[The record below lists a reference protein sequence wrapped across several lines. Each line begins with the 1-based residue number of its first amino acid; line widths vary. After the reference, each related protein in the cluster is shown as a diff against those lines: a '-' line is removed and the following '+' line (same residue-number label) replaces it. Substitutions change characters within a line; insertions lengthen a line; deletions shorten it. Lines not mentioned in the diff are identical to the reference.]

1 MGGQRNASPTE
12 RWEYKSAVD
21 MAQALQPLRR
31 PLSAQPT
38 TLTSD
43 EKGMLAQC
51 VAAVDTL
58 QWAFWLAGKALENI
72 RTGKLYRA
80 ECDSF
85 EEFVWRRWQ
94 MKKAYANKLIR
105 TWRIAEAVF
114 ELLSNEVAP
123 IGATSRKKPT
133 ALSINAEKAL
143 KALNQAQVW
152 ELVPVA
158 DTWDLDAAVLV
169 YKTVVEVDGTNVTA
183 KVISGAVEALP
194 EGDFDAEQVIDHIRN
209 YLESLGDDGP
219 EESDDIDFTAQAEKA
234 VPYRWVKRLAKK
246 DTTAASRYLDSL
258 QSQIDR
264 CRAELLPPQEKPE
277 LAEPTESNS
286 AESAPE
292 IPAQVGASVA

>member
-1 MGGQRNASPTE
+1 MGGPRNASPTE
-12 RWEYKSAVD
+12 RWEYKSAID
-21 MAQALQPLRR
+21 MAKALQPLRR

-72 RTGKLYRA
+72 RVGKLYRA
-80 ECDSF
+80 ECESF
-85 EEFVWRRWQ
+85 EDFVWKHWQ

-123 IGATSRKKPT
+123 IGAGSKRKPT
-133 ALSINAEKAL
+133 ALSAKAEKAL
-143 KALNQAQVW
+143 KSLNQAQVW

-158 DTWDLDAAVLV
+158 DAWDIDAALLV
-169 YKTVVEVDGTNVTA
+169 YRTTVEVDGVNVTA
-183 KVISGAVEALP
+183 KVLNGAVAALP
-194 EGDFDAEQVIDHIRN
+194 PGDFDAEQVAEHVRD
-209 YLESLGDDGP
+209 YLESLDIEDD
-219 EESDDIDFTAQAEKA
+219 EDDAPTDFAARVEKA

-246 DTTAASRYLDSL
+246 DTAAAGRYLDEL
-258 QSQIDR
+258 QAHIDR
-264 CRAELLPPQEKPE
+264 CRTELLESTVP
-277 LAEPTESNS
+277 AERRTESPKETE
-286 AESAPE
+286 AA
-292 IPAQVGASVA
+292 A

>member
-12 RWEYKSAVD
+12 RWEHKSAID
-21 MAQALQPLRR
+21 MAKALQPLRR

-38 TLTSD
+38 TLTTD

-72 RTGKLYRA
+72 RVGRLYRA

-85 EEFVWRRWQ
+85 EDFVWKHWQ

-114 ELLSNEVAP
+114 ELLSNEVAL
-123 IGATSRKKPT
+123 IGASPRKKPT
-133 ALSINAEKAL
+133 ALSANAEKAL

-158 DTWDLDAAVLV
+158 DTWDLNAALLV
-169 YKTVVEVDGTNVTA
+169 YQTAVEVDSVNVTA
-183 KVISGAVEALP
+183 KILNGAVASLP
-194 EGDFDAEQVIDHIRN
+194 TGDFNAEQVAEHVRD
-209 YLESLGDDGP
+209 YLESLDHEDDEGDTLT
-219 EESDDIDFTAQAEKA
+219 DFAARVEKA

-246 DTTAASRYLDSL
+246 DTAAAGRYLDEL
-258 QSQIDR
+258 QAHIDK
-264 CRAELLPPQEKPE
+264 CRTELLES
-277 LAEPTESNS
+277 AGPTEQQ
-286 AESAPE
+286 AETMKETEAT
-292 IPAQVGASVA
+292 A

>member
-1 MGGQRNASPTE
+1 MGGPRDASPTE

-21 MAQALQPLRR
+21 MAKALQPLRR
-31 PLSAQPT
+31 PLSAQPR

-43 EKGMLAQC
+43 EKAMLAQC

-72 RTGKLYRA
+72 RVGKLYRA
-80 ECDSF
+80 ECGSF
-85 EEFVWRRWQ
+85 EDFVWKHWQ

-133 ALSINAEKAL
+133 ALGANAEKAL

-158 DTWDLDAAVLV
+158 DTWDIDAALLV
-169 YKTVVEVDGTNVTA
+169 YRTTVEVDGANVTA
-183 KVISGAVEALP
+183 KVLNGAVAALP
-194 EGDFDAEQVIDHIRN
+194 TGDFDAEEIAAHVRE
-209 YLESLGDDGP
+209 YLESRDDEDDEDGDP
-219 EESDDIDFTAQAEKA
+219 TDFAARVEKA
-234 VPYRWVKRLAKK
+234 VPYRWVKRLAKR
-246 DTTAASRYLDSL
+246 DTVAASRYLDEL
-258 QSQIDR
+258 QAHIDK
-264 CRAELLPPQEKPE
+264 CRTELL
-277 LAEPTESNS
+277 
-286 AESAPE
+286 ESAPAAPQPVTPE
-292 IPAQVGASVA
+292 EAAA

>member
-1 MGGQRNASPTE
+1 
-12 RWEYKSAVD
+12 
-21 MAQALQPLRR
+21 MAKALQPLRR

-72 RTGKLYRA
+72 RVGKLYRA

-85 EEFVWRRWQ
+85 EDFVWKRWQ

-133 ALSINAEKAL
+133 ALSANAEKAL

-158 DTWDLDAAVLV
+158 DTWDIDAAVLV
-169 YKTVVEVDGTNVTA
+169 YRTTVEVDGVNVTA
-183 KVISGAVEALP
+183 KVLNGAVASLP
-194 EGDFDAEQVIDHIRN
+194 RGDFDAEQITEHVRD
-209 YLESLGDDGP
+209 YLESLDAEDD
-219 EESDDIDFTAQAEKA
+219 EDDDPDFKARAERA

-246 DTTAASRYLDSL
+246 DTAAAGRYLDEL
-258 QSQIDR
+258 QAQIDK
-264 CRAELLPPQEKPE
+264 CRSELLEPTSSTEQQTEKPE
-277 LAEPTESNS
+277 E
-286 AESAPE
+286 
-292 IPAQVGASVA
+292 VAAA

>member
-1 MGGQRNASPTE
+1 
-12 RWEYKSAVD
+12 

-31 PLSAQPT
+31 PLSQQPT

-72 RTGKLYRA
+72 KTGKLYRA

-85 EEFVWRRWQ
+85 DEFVWRRWQ

-133 ALSINAEKAL
+133 ALSLHAEKAL

-158 DTWDLDAAVLV
+158 DTWDVDAAVLV
-169 YKTVVEVDGTNVTA
+169 YKTVVEVNGTNVTA
-183 KVISGAVEALP
+183 KVINGAVEALP
-194 EGDFDAEQVIDHIRN
+194 DGDFDAEQVIDHIRS
-209 YLESLGDDGP
+209 YLETMSDDDP
-219 EESDDIDFTAQAEKA
+219 EGSDDIDFAAQAEKA

-246 DTTAASRYLDSL
+246 DTAAASRYLDSL

-264 CRAELLPPQEKPE
+264 CRAELLPAQQTPE
-277 LAEPTESNS
+277 PAEQPTEPSPTESAS
-286 AESAPE
+286 EVPTQADAP
-292 IPAQVGASVA
+292 VA